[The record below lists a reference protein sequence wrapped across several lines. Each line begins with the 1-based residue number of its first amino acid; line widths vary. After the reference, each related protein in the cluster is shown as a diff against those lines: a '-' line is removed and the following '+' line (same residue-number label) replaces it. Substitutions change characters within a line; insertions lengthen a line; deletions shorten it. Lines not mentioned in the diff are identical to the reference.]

1 MSSENKKLIWISV
14 AVAGFVL
21 LLAASLLFFFA
32 PNSKKGGAA
41 APATIGN
48 TAAPKSADPQDYLS
62 APPPSPAAAAPAAN
76 PNGDVI
82 VIYGDKPSLPNSSTT
97 EPPAQVGPGSQA
109 PDAGAAAP
117 PASQG
122 APVASSPSAT
132 APSTTAQKP
141 AAQAAPAK
149 AQPKAAVAKKPAAT
163 ASKPQAKAPVD
174 QYWLQA
180 ASFSG
185 RAKADELKEDLARRG
200 VAAIVTV
207 KDIEGKR
214 WYRVRVGPYGTQTE
228 AEGWLAKLK
237 AMPGCA
243 EAGVWKSTAR
253 N

>member
-62 APPPSPAAAAPAAN
+62 APPPSPAAPASS

-82 VIYGDKPSLPNSSTT
+82 VIYGDKPSLPNSATT
-97 EPPAQVGPGSQA
+97 EPPTQAAPA
-109 PDAGAAAP
+109 PDASAGAPQSAAQDGAQPTAPQAAP
-117 PASQG
+117 RA
-122 APVASSPSAT
+122 A
-132 APSTTAQKP
+132 AQKP
-141 AAQAAPAK
+141 APKAAPAK
-149 AQPKAAVAKKPAAT
+149 PAPAAATAKKPAAT
-163 ASKPQAKAPVD
+163 VSKPQPKAPVD
-174 QYWLQA
+174 QYWIQA
-180 ASFSG
+180 ASFAG
-185 RAKADELKEDLARRG
+185 RTKADELKEELARRG

-207 KDIEGKR
+207 KDIGGKR

-228 AEGWLAKLK
+228 AEGWLSKLK

-243 EAGVWKSTAR
+243 EAGIWKSTAR